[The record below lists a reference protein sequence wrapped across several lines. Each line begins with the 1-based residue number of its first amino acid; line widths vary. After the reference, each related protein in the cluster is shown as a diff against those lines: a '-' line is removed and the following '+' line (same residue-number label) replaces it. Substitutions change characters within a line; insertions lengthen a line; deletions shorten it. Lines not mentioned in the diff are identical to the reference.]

1 MDKKHPKL
9 IGMSFHDERELN
21 SMKEVADYICEK
33 GVSGDVTITY
43 EDGTP
48 FLNTFG
54 IYIDRI
60 SDMNYRSELLK
71 ILIPM
76 QQALDGTAEIGVPE
90 AANDD
95 MGMGMWKRC
104 KLWTNLK
111 EWVSMPKEC
120 RKPIPKE
127 LVLY

>member
-1 MDKKHPKL
+1 
-9 IGMSFHDERELN
+9 MSHNDERELN
-21 SMKEVADYICEK
+21 SIEEVAKYICEK

-60 SDMNYRSELLK
+60 SDMEYHSELLK

-76 QQALDGTAEIGVPE
+76 QKALDGTEEIFDTDGSE
-90 AANDD
+90 E
-95 MGMGMWKRC
+95 MGIEM
-104 KLWTNLK
+104 
-111 EWVSMPKEC
+111 
-120 RKPIPKE
+120 
-127 LVLY
+127 

>member
-1 MDKKHPKL
+1 MNKDAKHPRL
-9 IGMSFHDERELN
+9 IGMSHHDERELN
-21 SMKEVADYICEK
+21 SIEEVAKYICEK

-71 ILIPM
+71 VLIPM
-76 QQALDGTAEIGVPE
+76 QKALDGTEEIFDPDGSE
-90 AANDD
+90 E
-95 MGMGMWKRC
+95 MGIEM
-104 KLWTNLK
+104 
-111 EWVSMPKEC
+111 
-120 RKPIPKE
+120 
-127 LVLY
+127 